1 MLLIMH
7 IFQSRFFFIY
17 NLELLFIYY
26 YLFLLWVP
34 ARHLA
39 ESGGRHI
46 QIRRRRCSRDD
57 VWSRSR
63 AADLL
68 RRLKNLGSRSR
79 VWSSMMRLNWVLLF
93 SLSLQFLFCTPA
105 VVTRCGLFLF
115 IFFLLDVDGSFRM
128 RNLDLGGA
136 ERIYFYGFLD
146 LQSWFLLL
154 GVLGW
159 GIWM

>member
-1 MLLIMH
+1 MH

-17 NLELLFIYY
+17 NLELLFI
-26 YLFLLWVP
+26 LIMSSGEAFSRKRRP
-34 ARHLA
+34 A
-39 ESGGRHI
+39 

-68 RRLKNLGSRSR
+68 SRLKNLGSRLR
-79 VWSSMMRLNWVLLF
+79 VRSSMMRLNWVLLF

-105 VVTRCGLFLF
+105 VVTRCGFFLF

-146 LQSWFLLL
+146 LQS
-154 GVLGW
+154 
-159 GIWM
+159 